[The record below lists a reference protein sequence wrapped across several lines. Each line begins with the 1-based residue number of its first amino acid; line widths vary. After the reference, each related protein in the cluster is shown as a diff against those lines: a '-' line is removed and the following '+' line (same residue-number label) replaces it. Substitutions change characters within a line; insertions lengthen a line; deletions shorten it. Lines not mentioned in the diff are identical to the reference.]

1 MLKFPK
7 LLKFR
12 AEMSTE
18 YGIISVKQLIDIVKY
33 QSQNHLKKKKNNW
46 NKQKCCVEKM
56 HTNKVFKV
64 K

>member
-1 MLKFPK
+1 MLKSPK

-33 QSQNHLKKKKNNW
+33 QSQNHLKKKTTEINKNAVS
-46 NKQKCCVEKM
+46 KKCTQTKYL
-56 HTNKVFKV
+56 K
-64 K
+64 